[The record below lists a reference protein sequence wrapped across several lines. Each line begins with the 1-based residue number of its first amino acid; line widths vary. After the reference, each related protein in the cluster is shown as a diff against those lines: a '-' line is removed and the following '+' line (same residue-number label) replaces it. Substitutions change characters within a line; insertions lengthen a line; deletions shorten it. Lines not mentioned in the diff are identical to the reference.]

1 MKPFLLLVLMLAAA
15 FGVLEL
21 VSLLNRNVRAVFLKE
36 RKTYFVSGIGYVVMF
51 IFMTLAG
58 YFFLDSAIRWWPQGE
73 GNLRGLYHSINIV
86 FVFIIPL
93 LTMRTFAEEKATGTM
108 ELLMTSPVRE
118 VELVVGKYL
127 AACFLY
133 FSLLVLTLQYPAFL
147 IGYGNPDP
155 GPLYTGYL
163 GLILVGMAFIALGLF
178 TSSLTANQIV
188 AAVLGFVILLLLYV
202 LYWPTQYKA
211 GTFAKVIQYI
221 CVYSRVN
228 WESDLSKGILDTR
241 DLVFFASFIFIFLFL
256 SVRSLASSRWR

>member
-1 MKPFLLLVLMLAAA
+1 M
-15 FGVLEL
+15 
-21 VSLLNRNVRAVFLKE
+21 
-36 RKTYFVSGIGYVVMF
+36 FV
-51 IFMTLAG
+51 
-58 YFFLDSAIRWWPQGE
+58 
-73 GNLRGLYHSINIV
+73 
-86 FVFIIPL
+86 IPM
-93 LTMRTFAEEKATGTM
+93 LTMRAFAEEKATGTM

-127 AACFLY
+127 AACSLY
-133 FSLLVLTLQYPAFL
+133 FALLVLTLQYPAFL
-147 IGYGNPDP
+147 IAYGEPDL

-163 GLILVGMAFIALGLF
+163 GLMLIGMAFIALGLF

-188 AAVLGFVILLLLYV
+188 AAVMGFVTLLLLYV
-202 LYWPTQYKA
+202 LYWPTQYKTGA
-211 GTFAKVIQYI
+211 FSKIIQYV